1 MNAEGCVNRSS
12 DGGSGFGRSLE
23 SCVSRSPCA
32 VGAKM
37 SRLIQ
42 YMFDAERHGLL
53 AVIVGVMIGAVIV
66 GILAFLGEYQASEL
80 FLPIRTPRA

>member
-1 MNAEGCVNRSS
+1 
-12 DGGSGFGRSLE
+12 
-23 SCVSRSPCA
+23 
-32 VGAKM
+32 
-37 SRLIQ
+37 
-42 YMFDAERHGLL
+42 MFDAERHGLL